1 VFFLFGFPFGFFLPL
16 LFLIIGI
23 RALSRIIHEL
33 TRDSTQYHHRGVP
46 TRRDRYGYESSIFDF
61 VDRRGRSLE
70 AQIFKLAYKMKG
82 RLTLSDIVVETG
94 LDLEQAE
101 KVIESMVDGMRVRM
115 EVDERGVVVYE
126 FPEIIMRFENE

>member
-1 VFFLFGFPFGFFLPL
+1 
-16 LFLIIGI
+16 
-23 RALSRIIHEL
+23 
-33 TRDSTQYHHRGVP
+33 
-46 TRRDRYGYESSIFDF
+46 
-61 VDRRGRSLE
+61 
-70 AQIFKLAYKMKG
+70 
-82 RLTLSDIVVETG
+82 VETG